1 MDIQE
6 NKEKIIKLLES
17 TKKEGI
23 KNLINYLEKNNY
35 FESPAAIRY
44 HSTFKGGLAYHSLSV
59 YNLYKKMYEEIF
71 KLDFEE
77 IKNEIIIAA
86 LLHDLC
92 KLGLYI
98 KEGNKYITNKN
109 HPKKHATLSIEI
121 IKKFIVLTEFEEKLI
136 KYHMGMYGV
145 KELSRN
151 TLPEY
156 SIYQLAGTYCNKKIK
171 LFYFCDDLSSQFMES
186 GK

>member
-23 KNLINYLEKNNY
+23 NDLINYLEKNNY

-44 HSTFKGGLAYHSLSV
+44 HSIFEGGLVYHSLSV

>member
-35 FESPAAIRY
+35 FESPAAIKY

-59 YNLYKKMYEEIF
+59 YNLYKKMYKEIF

-77 IKNEIIIAA
+77 IKNEIIIASF
-86 LLHDLC
+86 LHDLC
-92 KLGLYI
+92 KLDYGLSYGHASLSLKI
-98 KEGNKYITNKN
+98 IEDFITLNSLEKN
-109 HPKKHATLSIEI
+109 
-121 IKKFIVLTEFEEKLI
+121 LI
-136 KYHMGMYGV
+136 KYHMGLYQLD
-145 KELSRN
+145 K
-151 TLPEY
+151 EY
-156 SIYQLAGTYCNKKIK
+156 SYDELKNAFNDKRIK
-171 LFYFCDDLSSQFMES
+171 LFYFCDDLSAQFLEV
-186 GK
+186 KK

>member
-1 MDIQE
+1 MSIQE
-6 NKEKIIKLLES
+6 NKEKITELLKS

-23 KNLINYLEKNNY
+23 KNLINYLEKNN
-35 FESPAAIRY
+35 FFTLKASFSY
-44 HSTFKGGLAYHSLSV
+44 HGNYEGGLAEHCLSI
-59 YNLYKKMYEEIF
+59 YNLYNKLYSNLF
-71 KLDFEE
+71 KLNFEE

-121 IKKFIVLTEFEEKLI
+121 IKKFITLTEFEEKLI

-156 SIYQLAGTYCNKKIK
+156 NIYQLAGTYCNKKIK